1 MSLPAKVEAILRDS
15 DVEFT
20 TLELKPRLSVNE
32 WEQPGAVQTQ
42 LVRNGKLHFQA
53 IFPAQSMLDI
63 QALSRLTG
71 YQLTGYTEIETYNL
85 CQNSG
90 FSSLPGLPFIAD
102 LPTIIDKSLLAHS
115 QLTLDGGDG
124 ENAIL
129 VSTESYRR
137 LLRDSIIGEFSIP
150 LNGLAKSQ
158 LDNVHDLDDI
168 TKAVANFTQVRIKQR
183 IEETLDFPPLP
194 DTAQRII
201 KLRVNPYANINDLVD
216 IVETDAPLAAQVVS
230 WAASP
235 YYAAPGKIQ
244 SIHDAIVRVLGFDL
258 VLNLSLGLSLGNM
271 LQLPKDSPKGF
282 TPYWLQS
289 VYTATTM
296 EALVNAIP
304 AKKRPTV
311 GLAYLSGLLHNF
323 GYLLLAEIFP
333 PHFSHYCRQQ
343 EANPRLNHAYIERH
357 LLGITREQISAWLMQ
372 VWNMPLEIV
381 NAMRF
386 QNEAEYTGEDSV
398 YANLLFI
405 TSRLL
410 RQRGI
415 GDAPLETIPLAI
427 YERIGLDPVKA
438 QEILDN
444 IIESEGEIR
453 EMAHNLNAAAS

>member
-1 MSLPAKVEAILRDS
+1 MSLPAKVEAVLRES
-15 DVEFT
+15 AIEFT
-20 TLELKPRLSVNE
+20 TLQLKPRLSINE

-42 LVRNGKLHFQA
+42 LVRNGKVHFQV
-53 IFPAQSMLDI
+53 IYPTHSLLDI
-63 QALSRLTG
+63 HALSNLTG
-71 YQLTGYTEIETYNL
+71 YPLTGYTEIETYNL

-90 FSSLPGLPFIAD
+90 FSSLPGLPFIAG
-102 LPTIIDKSLLAHS
+102 LPTVIDKTLLAHN
-115 QLTLDGGDG
+115 QIALECGDG

-129 VSTESYRR
+129 IPVESYRR
-137 LLRDSIIGEFSIP
+137 LLSDSIVGEFSIP

-158 LDNVHDLDDI
+158 LDTAHDLDDI
-168 TKAVANFTQVRIKQR
+168 TKAVASFTQLRIKQR
-183 IEETLDFPPLP
+183 LEETLDFPPLP

-258 VLNLSLGLSLGNM
+258 VLNLSLGLALGNM
-271 LQLPKDSPKGF
+271 LQMPKDAAKGF
-282 TPYWLQS
+282 SPYWLQS

-296 EALVNAIP
+296 EGLVNAIP

-311 GLAYLSGLLHNF
+311 GIAYLSGLLHNF
-323 GYLLLAEIFP
+323 GYLLLAEVFP
-333 PHFSHYCRQQ
+333 PHFSNYCRQQ
-343 EANPRLNHAYIERH
+343 EANPRLNHAYIERN
-357 LLGITREQISAWLMQ
+357 LLGITRDQISAWLMQ
-372 VWNMPLEIV
+372 VWTMPTEV
-381 NAMRF
+381 VTAMRF
-386 QNEAEYTGEDSV
+386 QNEADYAGEDSA

-415 GDAPLETIPLAI
+415 GDAPLESIPAEL
-427 YERIGLDPVKA
+427 YQRLGLDPDKA
-438 QEILDN
+438 QEVMDG
-444 IIESEGEIR
+444 IIESENDIR
-453 EMAHNLNAAAS
+453 EMAHSLSAAS

>member
-1 MSLPAKVEAILRDS
+1 MSLPAKVEAILKDGA
-15 DVEFT
+15 VEFT
-20 TLELKPRLSVNE
+20 TLQLKPRLSINE

-42 LVRNGKLHFQA
+42 MVRNGKLHFQV
-53 IFPAQSMLDI
+53 IYPAHSLLDI
-63 QALSRLTG
+63 QELSRLTG

-90 FSSLPGLPFIAD
+90 FSTLPGLPFAAG
-102 LPTIIDKSLLAHS
+102 LPTVIDKKLLAYNQITIES
-115 QLTLDGGDG
+115 GDG

-129 VSTESYRR
+129 IETESYRR
-137 LLRDSIIGEFSIP
+137 LLRDSIIGEFCIP
-150 LNGLAKSQ
+150 LNGLTKSQ
-158 LDNVHDLDDI
+158 LDNAHDLDDI
-168 TKAVANFTQVRIKQR
+168 TKAVASFTQLRIKQR
-183 IEETLDFPPLP
+183 LEETLDFPPLP

-271 LQLPKDSPKGF
+271 LQMPKDSPKGF

-304 AKKRPTV
+304 AKRRPTV

-323 GYLLLAEIFP
+323 GYLLLAEVFP
-333 PHFSHYCRQQ
+333 PHFSAYCRQQ

-357 LLGITREQISAWLMQ
+357 LLGITREQMSAWLMQ
-372 VWNMPLEIV
+372 VWNMPNEIV
-381 NAMRF
+381 TAMRF
-386 QNEAEYTGEDSV
+386 QNEADYVGDESA

-405 TSRLL
+405 AGRLL

-415 GDAPLETIPLAI
+415 GDAPLESIPAEMF
-427 YERIGLDPVKA
+427 ERLGLDPDKA
-438 QEILDN
+438 REALDG
-444 IIESEGEIR
+444 IIESEQDIR
-453 EMAHNLNAAAS
+453 QMAHNLMAAS

>member
-1 MSLPAKVEAILRDS
+1 MSLPAKVEELLRDGA
-15 DVEFT
+15 VEFT
-20 TLELKPRLSVNE
+20 TLQLKPRLSINE

-42 LVRNGKLHFQA
+42 MVRNGKLHFQV
-53 IFPAQSMLDI
+53 IYPARSLLDI
-63 QALSRLTG
+63 QELSRLTG
-71 YQLTGYTEIETYNL
+71 YQLTGYTEIETFNL

-90 FSSLPGLPFIAD
+90 FSSLPALPFVAGV
-102 LPTIIDKSLLAHS
+102 PTVIDKKLLDYS
-115 QLTLDGGDG
+115 QIAIDSGDG

-129 VSTESYRR
+129 IPVESYRR
-137 LLRDSIIGEFSIP
+137 LVRDSIIGEFCIP

-158 LDNVHDLDDI
+158 LDNAHDLDDI
-168 TKAVANFTQVRIKQR
+168 TRAVGSFTQLRIKQR
-183 IEETLDFPPLP
+183 LEETLDFPPLP

-271 LQLPKDSPKGF
+271 LQMPKDSPKGF
-282 TPYWLQS
+282 SPYWLQS

-304 AKKRPTV
+304 AKRRPTV
-311 GLAYLSGLLHNF
+311 GIAYLSGLLHNF
-323 GYLLLAEIFP
+323 GYLLMAEIFP
-333 PHFSHYCRQQ
+333 PHFSNYCRQQ

-357 LLGITREQISAWLMQ
+357 LLGITREQMSAWLMQ
-372 VWNMPLEIV
+372 VWNMPSEIV
-381 NAMRF
+381 TAMRF
-386 QNEAEYTGEDSV
+386 QNEAEYTGDDCA
-398 YANLLFI
+398 YANLLFV

-415 GDAPLETIPLAI
+415 GDAPLESIPAAMF
-427 YERIGLDPVKA
+427 ERLGLDPEKA
-438 QEILDN
+438 QEKLDG
-444 IIESEGEIR
+444 IIESEQDIR
-453 EMAHNLNAAAS
+453 QMAQNLMAAS